1 MKEHDIKKKL
11 DSLAK
16 KVREATE
23 NTKDLFVDMEYSTNV
38 WNNHGLSRMYIT
50 VTVSGFG
57 TTNRRHY
64 AAGYIDLT
72 TGKYSSKVSPREK
85 YPSISLSRPTEKQID
100 MIVDGLGRTPK
111 RAKPDPKLEHEW
123 NVNWKVIEMQQD
135 EDKAAEKEKR
145 EAREAIHYL
154 DDDGNDMFTFVPAIP
169 EKYSHLCAMLAGS
182 EGELFLSNKEHIY
195 RNAMRSYLD
204 KAVEL
209 GLVSGYEYIKP
220 IGSYEFRALVHLTQK
235 QEDWVRT
242 FRNSNALERHIM
254 LYEAAKEGGKN
265 E

>member
-1 MKEHDIKKKL
+1 MEERDIQKKL
-11 DSLAK
+11 DRLAK

-57 TTNRRHY
+57 TMCRRHY

-100 MIVDGLGRTPK
+100 MIVEGLGRAPK
-111 RAKPDPKLEHEW
+111 RAKPDPKIEHETAI
-123 NVNWKVIEMQQD
+123 NWKIIEMQQD
-135 EDKAAEKEKR
+135 EEKAAGREKR
-145 EAREAIHYL
+145 EAREVVHYL
-154 DDDGNDMFTFVPAIP
+154 DDDGKDVFTFVPAIP
-169 EKYSHLCAMLAGS
+169 EKYSHLCAIFAGS
-182 EGELFLSNKEHIY
+182 EGKLFLSNEEHTY
-195 RNAMRSYLD
+195 RNTMRSYLD

-209 GLVSGYEYIKP
+209 GLVSDYEYIKP
-220 IGSYEFRALVHLTQK
+220 MGSYDFRALVHLTQK
-235 QEDWVRT
+235 QEDWILT

-254 LYEAAKEGGKN
+254 LYKAIKEAAKN

>member
-1 MKEHDIKKKL
+1 MEERDIQKKL

-38 WNNHGLSRMYIT
+38 WNNHGLSRLYIT

-57 TTNRRHY
+57 GMNRRHY
-64 AAGYIDLT
+64 AAGYIDIT
-72 TGKYSSKVSPREK
+72 TGKYSSKVSQ

-100 MIVDGLGRTPK
+100 MIVEGLGRAPK
-111 RAKPDPKLEHEW
+111 RAKPDPKIEHE
-123 NVNWKVIEMQQD
+123 VDVKWKVIEMQQE

-154 DDDGNDMFTFVPAIP
+154 DDDGNDVFTLVPAIP
-169 EKYSHLCAMLAGS
+169 EKYSHLSAMLAGR
-182 EGELFLSNKEHIY
+182 EGEQFLSNKEHIY
-195 RNAMRSYLD
+195 RNTMRSYLD
-204 KAVEL
+204 RAVEL
-209 GLVSGYEYIKP
+209 GLVSDYEYIKP
-220 IGSYEFRALVHLTQK
+220 CGSYDFRARVNLTPE

-242 FRNSNALERHIM
+242 FVNSNALERHIM
-254 LYEAAKEGGKN
+254 LYKAVKEATKN

>member
-1 MKEHDIKKKL
+1 MKEQDIKKKL

-23 NTKDLFVDMEYSTNV
+23 NTKDLFVNMEYSTNE
-38 WNNHGLSRMYIT
+38 WNAHGLSRLYIT
-50 VTVSGFG
+50 VTISGFG
-57 TTNRRHY
+57 GMNRRHY
-64 AAGYIDLT
+64 AAGYIDIT
-72 TGKYSSKVSPREK
+72 TGKYSSKVSQ

-100 MIVDGLGRTPK
+100 MIVEGLGRAPK
-111 RAKPDPKLEHEW
+111 TAKPDPKLEREW
-123 NVNWKVIEMQQD
+123 NVKWKVIEMQQD

-195 RNAMRSYLD
+195 RNTMRSYLN

-209 GLVSGYEYIKP
+209 GLVDYEYIKP

-235 QEDWVRT
+235 QKDWIFA
-242 FRNSNALERHIM
+242 FRSSNALERHIM
-254 LYEAAKEGGKN
+254 LYRAAKKAAKN

>member
-1 MKEHDIKKKL
+1 MEERDIQKKL

-23 NTKDLFVDMEYSTNV
+23 NTKDLFVDMEYSANE
-38 WNNHGLSRMYIT
+38 WNAHGLSRMYIT

-100 MIVDGLGRTPK
+100 MIVEGLGRTPK

-123 NVNWKVIEMQQD
+123 NVHWKVVEMQQD

-169 EKYSHLCAMLAGS
+169 EKYSHLCAMFAGS

-195 RNAMRSYLD
+195 RNTMRSYLD
-204 KAVEL
+204 RAVEL
-209 GLVSGYEYIKP
+209 GIVSDYEYIKP

-235 QEDWVRT
+235 QEDWILT
-242 FRNSNALERHIM
+242 FRNSNALERHTM
-254 LYEAAKEGGKN
+254 LYKAVKEATKN